1 MCHPLE
7 ITSSFRVTGG
17 KFTLFF
23 FLLKLLFHKHSIC
36 PMQALMLQSMLLIAR
51 LYFSIKIIIYVYLKF
66 K

>member
-1 MCHPLE
+1 MCLLLE
-7 ITSSFRVTGG
+7 ITSSFRMTGG

-23 FLLKLLFHKHSIC
+23 FLLQLLFHIIPFVLC
-36 PMQALMLQSMLLIAR
+36 RALMLESMLLIAR